1 MERGFIMNFFEK
13 VMNIFSLKN
22 SLPEAGI
29 EGGLSDAM
37 SAALAEWE
45 MLYRDKEGLALASAV
60 ASETARLVTAEFE
73 SEVSGS
79 SRAEFLNEQYKEV
92 LSGIRNITE
101 RACASGGVILKP
113 YVQDDKIKVSVIGAE
128 NFIPTEFDSSGNI
141 TGAAFLERC
150 YVGKKVYTRIEK
162 HGFENG
168 LYIIENLAYV
178 SDNAQTL
185 GKRIEIRE
193 VDMWSDIEPEACA
206 RGVKRPLFSYFK
218 MPMANCIDTSSP
230 MGISVFARSGKLI
243 RDADLQ
249 YKRLLWE
256 FESGERALY
265 VDEAAMR
272 RDTSGNAVIPD
283 KRLYRLLNSG
293 DDALFADWSP
303 EIRDESIIN
312 GLNEILRRIE
322 FNSGLA
328 YGTLSDV
335 MNVDRTAEEI
345 RVSKQRSYAHVCEI
359 QDSLK
364 TALGYLLEAMD
375 AICDL
380 YSLAPAG
387 EYNASFGFDDSIVAD
402 KRAEFD
408 ERIAL
413 LNAGIIS
420 PYEIRMWYFGEDEK
434 TAKERICQ
442 PAHIPQKNTAGGKV

>member
-1 MERGFIMNFFEK
+1 MNFFEK

-29 EGGLSDAM
+29 EGALSDAM

-45 MLYRDKEGLALASAV
+45 MLYRDKGGLSLASAV
-60 ASETARLVTAEFE
+60 ASETARLVTCEFE
-73 SEVSGS
+73 SEVSGDS
-79 SRAEFLNEQYKEV
+79 CRAEFLRSQYSEM
-92 LSGIRNITE
+92 LCNIRNITE
-101 RACASGGVILKP
+101 RACATGGVVFKP
-113 YVQDDKIKVSVIGAE
+113 YVQDNRIKVSVIGAE
-128 NFIPTEFDSSGNI
+128 DFIPTEFDSSGNI

-150 YVGKKVYTRIEK
+150 FMGKKVYTRIEK
-162 HGFENG
+162 HGFERG
-168 LYIIENLAYV
+168 LYIIKNLAYV
-178 SDNAQTL
+178 SDSADTL
-185 GKRIEIRE
+185 GKRIDIRE
-193 VDMWSDIEPEACA
+193 VDMWSDIEPEVFAE
-206 RGVKRPLFSYFK
+206 GVKRPLFSYFK

-272 RDTSGNAVIPD
+272 RDTSGNALIPD

-335 MNVDRTAEEI
+335 MDVDRTAEEI

-359 QDSLK
+359 QNSLK
-364 TALGYLLEAMD
+364 RALDYLLEAMD

-380 YSLAPAG
+380 YGLTPSG
-387 EYNASFGFDDSIVAD
+387 EYSVSFEFDDSIVAD

-408 ERIAL
+408 ERLAL

-420 PYEIRMWYFGEDEK
+420 PYEIRMWYFGEDER
-434 TAKERICQ
+434 TARERICE
-442 PAHIPQKNTAGGKV
+442 PAHILKTNTAGGKV

>member
-1 MERGFIMNFFEK
+1 MNFFEK

-29 EGGLSDAM
+29 EGSVSSAM
-37 SAALAEWE
+37 TSALAEWE
-45 MLYRDKEGLALASAV
+45 MLYRDKGGLSLASAI
-60 ASETARLVTAEFE
+60 ASETARLVTSEFK
-73 SEVSGS
+73 SEISGTL
-79 SRAEFLNEQYKEV
+79 RADFLNDQYKEV
-92 LSGIRNITE
+92 MAGIRNITE
-101 RACASGGVILKP
+101 RACASGGVVLKP
-113 YVQDDKIKVSVIGAE
+113 YVQDGKIKVSVIGAE

-150 YVGKKVYTRIEK
+150 FVGKNVYTRIEK

-168 LYIIENLAYV
+168 LYIIQNLAYI
-178 SDNAQTL
+178 SDNAQSL

-193 VDMWSDIEPEACA
+193 VDMWSDIEPEARICA
-206 RGVKRPLFSYFK
+206 VKSPMFSYFK

-243 RDADLQ
+243 CDADTQ

-272 RDTSGNAVIPD
+272 RDMGGNAIIPD

-359 QDSLK
+359 QSSLK
-364 TALGYLLEAMD
+364 TALAYLAEAMD

-380 YSLAPAG
+380 YGLAPAG
-387 EYNASFGFDDSIVAD
+387 EYSISFEFDDSIVAD

-408 ERIAL
+408 EKMTL
-413 LNAGIIS
+413 LGAGIIS
-420 PYEIRMWYFGEDEK
+420 PYEMRMWYFGEDER

-442 PAHIPQKNTAGGKV
+442 PAHISQKNTAGGKV